1 MLSQRAKLMKPSPTL
16 ALNARAKKM
25 TAEGHNVLAL
35 SVGEP
40 DWNSFDLVIDT
51 AVSALKEGM
60 TKYSPS
66 NGLPDLRKVI
76 AEDLSQFLKIPYT
89 PEQVTVTAG
98 AKFSIFAAMQAL
110 IDQNDE
116 VIIPAP
122 YWVSY
127 PTMVELAGG
136 TPVIATCDHTVNF
149 KLTPAIL
156 EKLIN
161 VKTKMLIL
169 NSPSNPTGLMY
180 SSAELKAIGSL
191 LEKHPQVVILTDDIY
206 NQLVFEGGGKAPH
219 ILQVCPQLQDR
230 TLMIDGASKAYSM
243 TGWRV
248 GWATGPKVIVDAMT
262 NYQSQ
267 SVSCAASFSQWATIP
282 AVTKLKNEVKASV
295 QNLKDRRD
303 YFADK
308 LKAISGL
315 DVFLPDGTFYFWI
328 GIKSLLG
335 KSFQGTKLENSSQFC
350 ELLLNQEKLVVVP
363 GNEFGLDGYLRLS
376 FAIPK
381 NRLEEA
387 AIRLDR
393 FVKALQ

>member
-1 MLSQRAKLMKPSPTL
+1 MLSQKAKLMKPSPTL

-25 TAEGHNVLAL
+25 AAEGHNVLAL

-40 DWNSFDLVIDT
+40 DWNSFDEVIDT
-51 AVSALKEGM
+51 AIAAIKEGK

-66 NGLPDLRKVI
+66 NGIPELRKAI
-76 AEDLSQFLKIPYT
+76 ADEISQFLNIPYT
-89 PEQVTVTAG
+89 VEQITVTAG

-110 IDQNDE
+110 LDPRDE

-136 TPVIATCDHTVNF
+136 TPVIAVCDHKANF

-156 EKLIN
+156 EKVIN
-161 VKTKMLIL
+161 IKTKMVIL

-180 SSAELKAIGSL
+180 SASELKALGAV
-191 LEKHPQVVILTDDIY
+191 LEKHPQVIVLTDDIY
-206 NQLVFEGGGKAPH
+206 NQLVFDGVDKAPH
-219 ILQVCPQLQDR
+219 ILQSCPQLKDR

-243 TGWRV
+243 TGWRI
-248 GWATGPKVIVDAMT
+248 GWAIGPKVIVDAMT

-282 AVTKLKNEVKASV
+282 AITTQKNQVKASV
-295 QNLKDRRD
+295 QNLKERRD
-303 YFADK
+303 YFAEK
-308 LKAISGL
+308 LKTISGL

-328 GIKSLLG
+328 GIKSLFG
-335 KSFQGTKLENSSQFC
+335 KSFEGTKLENSSQFC

-376 FAIPK
+376 FAIPQK
-381 NRLEEA
+381 RLEEA

-393 FVKALQ
+393 FIKTLQ